1 MPKYTVV
8 VSALFDGGKKYRRGD
23 ILETDAN
30 YGTRVEPYVEP
41 VVVEPA
47 KPKRKRKTKAEMSAD
62 EDQGNV

>member
-8 VSALFDGGKKYRRGD
+8 ISALFHEGRKYRRGD
-23 ILETDAN
+23 ILETDVN

-41 VVVEPA
+41 AVAEPV
-47 KPKRKRKTKAEMSAD
+47 KPKRKRRTKAEILAD